1 MKIVVC
7 IKQVPDSDKV
17 TIDRATNRLNRAGV
31 PAVMNPFDENAL
43 EVALRLKDAVPGSTV
58 TVVSMGPPQAEA
70 VVREAIA
77 RGATDGV
84 LVSGREFGG
93 ADTWA
98 TGYTL
103 ALAIRK
109 LGPADLVLFGKQA
122 TDGDTAQV
130 GPGIAHHL
138 GLPVLTY
145 AKAVEALPGGKALK
159 VVRAT
164 EDGHEEWEVDLPCA
178 LTVVKEAGE
187 LRIGSLKSKMAKD
200 ALGDVMD
207 KVLDIKG
214 VKLLAS
220 KMEGVD
226 MNGLRELGD
235 QLKEKLGDGVVV
247 LASVVDG
254 KVNLMATATD
264 AAIKAG
270 AHAGNLIKGIAA
282 LVGGGGGGRPNM
294 AQAGGKNP
302 AGIDA
307 ALAKAA
313 EVLSDQ
319 VK

>member
-31 PAVMNPFDENAL
+31 PTVMNPFDENAL
-43 EVALRLKDAVPGSTV
+43 EVALRLRDAVPGSTV

-103 ALAIRK
+103 ALAIKK

-164 EDGHEEWEVDLPCA
+164 V
-178 LTVVKEAGE
+178 AGFGGFE
-187 LRIGSLKSKMAKD
+187 I
-200 ALGDVMD
+200 
-207 KVLDIKG
+207 
-214 VKLLAS
+214 
-220 KMEGVD
+220 
-226 MNGLRELGD
+226 N
-235 QLKEKLGDGVVV
+235 
-247 LASVVDG
+247 
-254 KVNLMATATD
+254 TD
-264 AAIKAG
+264 A
-270 AHAGNLIKGIAA
+270 
-282 LVGGGGGGRPNM
+282 
-294 AQAGGKNP
+294 
-302 AGIDA
+302 
-307 ALAKAA
+307 
-313 EVLSDQ
+313 Q
-319 VK
+319 VIST

>member
-58 TVVSMGPPQAEA
+58 TVVTMGPPQAEA
-70 VVREAIA
+70 AVREALA

-84 LVSGREFGG
+84 LVCGREFGG

-109 LGPADLVLFGKQA
+109 LGPVDLLLFGKQA

-130 GPGIAHHL
+130 GPGVAYHL

-145 AKAVEALPGGKALK
+145 AKSVEPAGDKALK
-159 VVRAT
+159 VVRTT

-187 LRIGSLKSKMAKD
+187 LRIGSLKSKMAAKKAQIPVWGVAELEPD
-200 ALGDVMD
+200 PDLIGLKGSPTRVT
-207 KVLDIKG
+207 KVFAPP
-214 VKLLAS
+214 VKTNRVRLEGTPAEQAEKLVALLA
-220 KMEGVD
+220 E
-226 MNGLRELGD
+226 R
-235 QLKEKLGDGVVV
+235 
-247 LASVVDG
+247 
-254 KVNLMATATD
+254 
-264 AAIKAG
+264 
-270 AHAGNLIKGIAA
+270 H
-282 LVGGGGGGRPNM
+282 LV
-294 AQAGGKNP
+294 
-302 AGIDA
+302 
-307 ALAKAA
+307 
-313 EVLSDQ
+313 
-319 VK
+319 

>member
-43 EVALRLKDAVPGSTV
+43 EVALRLKDALPGSTV
-58 TVVSMGPPQAEA
+58 TVVTMGPPQAEA
-70 VVREAIA
+70 VIREAIA

-109 LGPADLVLFGKQA
+109 LGAPDLVLFGKQA

-130 GPGIAHHL
+130 GPGIAHQL

-164 EDGHEEWEVDLPCA
+164 EDGHEEWEVNLPCA

-187 LRIGSLKSKMAKD
+187 LRIGSLKSKMAAKKAQIPVWGVAELAPD
-200 ALGDVMD
+200 PDLIGLKGSPTRVT
-207 KVLDIKG
+207 KVFAPP
-214 VKLLAS
+214 VKTDRVRL
-220 KMEGVD
+220 EGTPAEQAE
-226 MNGLRELGD
+226 R
-235 QLKEKLGDGVVV
+235 
-247 LASVVDG
+247 
-254 KVNLMATATD
+254 
-264 AAIKAG
+264 
-270 AHAGNLIKGIAA
+270 
-282 LVGGGGGGRPNM
+282 LVKILEERH
-294 AQAGGKNP
+294 
-302 AGIDA
+302 
-307 ALAKAA
+307 L
-313 EVLSDQ
+313 V
-319 VK
+319 

>member
-43 EVALRLKDAVPGSTV
+43 EVALRLKDAVPGTTV
-58 TVVSMGPPQAEA
+58 TVVTMGPPQAEA
-70 VVREAIA
+70 AVREALA

-84 LVSGREFGG
+84 LVCGREFGG

-109 LGPADLVLFGKQA
+109 LGPVDLLLFGKQA

-130 GPGIAHHL
+130 GPGVAYHL

-145 AKAVEALPGGKALK
+145 AKSVEPAGDKALK
-159 VVRAT
+159 VVRTT

-187 LRIGSLKSKMAKD
+187 LRIGSLKSKMAAKKAQIPVWGVAELAPD
-200 ALGDVMD
+200 PD
-207 KVLDIKG
+207 KIGLKG
-214 VKLLAS
+214 SPTRVAKVFAPPVKTNRVRLEGTPAEQAEKLVALLA
-220 KMEGVD
+220 E
-226 MNGLRELGD
+226 R
-235 QLKEKLGDGVVV
+235 
-247 LASVVDG
+247 
-254 KVNLMATATD
+254 
-264 AAIKAG
+264 
-270 AHAGNLIKGIAA
+270 H
-282 LVGGGGGGRPNM
+282 LV
-294 AQAGGKNP
+294 
-302 AGIDA
+302 
-307 ALAKAA
+307 
-313 EVLSDQ
+313 
-319 VK
+319 

>member
-17 TIDRATNRLNRAGV
+17 TIDRTTNRLDRAGV
-31 PAVMNPFDENAL
+31 PAVINPFDENAL

-70 VVREAIA
+70 AVREALA

-84 LVSGREFGG
+84 LVCGREFGG

-109 LGPADLVLFGKQA
+109 LGPVDLVLFGKQA

-130 GPGIAHHL
+130 GPGVAYHL

-145 AKAVEALPGGKALK
+145 AKSVEPAGDKALK
-159 VVRAT
+159 VVRTT

-187 LRIGSLKSKMAKD
+187 LRIGSLKSKMAAKKAQIPVWGVAELSPD
-200 ALGDVMD
+200 PD
-207 KVLDIKG
+207 KIGLKG
-214 VKLLAS
+214 SPTRVAKVFAPPVKTNRVRLEGTPAEQAEKLVALLA
-220 KMEGVD
+220 E
-226 MNGLRELGD
+226 R
-235 QLKEKLGDGVVV
+235 
-247 LASVVDG
+247 
-254 KVNLMATATD
+254 
-264 AAIKAG
+264 
-270 AHAGNLIKGIAA
+270 H
-282 LVGGGGGGRPNM
+282 LV
-294 AQAGGKNP
+294 
-302 AGIDA
+302 
-307 ALAKAA
+307 
-313 EVLSDQ
+313 
-319 VK
+319 

>member
-17 TIDRATNRLNRAGV
+17 TIDRTTNRLNRAGV
-31 PAVMNPFDENAL
+31 PAVINPFDENAL
-43 EVALRLKDAVPGSTV
+43 EVALRLKDAEPGSTV

-70 VVREAIA
+70 VIREAIA

-109 LGPADLVLFGKQA
+109 LGPVDLVLFGKQA

-145 AKAVEALPGGKALK
+145 AKSVEAVGEKAFK
-159 VVRAT
+159 VVRMT
-164 EDGHEEWEVDLPCA
+164 EDGHEEWEIDRPCA

-187 LRIGSLKSKMAKD
+187 LRIGSLKSKMAAKKAQIPVWGVAELSPD
-200 ALGDVMD
+200 PD
-207 KVLDIKG
+207 KIGLNGSPTRVAKVFAPP
-214 VKLLAS
+214 VKTNRVRL
-220 KMEGVD
+220 EGTPA
-226 MNGLRELGD
+226 E
-235 QLKEKLGDGVVV
+235 
-247 LASVVDG
+247 
-254 KVNLMATATD
+254 
-264 AAIKAG
+264 
-270 AHAGNLIKGIAA
+270 
-282 LVGGGGGGRPNM
+282 
-294 AQAGGKNP
+294 QAGK
-302 AGIDA
+302 
-307 ALAKAA
+307 LV
-313 EVLSDQ
+313 ELLSNRHL
-319 VK
+319 V

>member
-43 EVALRLKDAVPGSTV
+43 EVALRLRDAVPGSTV
-58 TVVSMGPPQAEA
+58 TVVSMGPPPAEA

-103 ALAIRK
+103 ALAIKK
-109 LGPADLVLFGKQA
+109 LGPVDLLLFGKQA

-130 GPGIAHHL
+130 GPGVAYHL
-138 GLPVLTY
+138 GLSVLTY
-145 AKAVEALPGGKALK
+145 AKSVEPAGEKALK
-159 VVRAT
+159 VVRTT

-187 LRIGSLKSKMAKD
+187 LRIGSLKSKMAAKKAQIPVWGVAELSPD
-200 ALGDVMD
+200 PD
-207 KVLDIKG
+207 KIGLKG
-214 VKLLAS
+214 SPTRVAKVFAPPVKTNRVRLEGTPAEQAEKLVALLA
-220 KMEGVD
+220 E
-226 MNGLRELGD
+226 R
-235 QLKEKLGDGVVV
+235 
-247 LASVVDG
+247 
-254 KVNLMATATD
+254 
-264 AAIKAG
+264 
-270 AHAGNLIKGIAA
+270 H
-282 LVGGGGGGRPNM
+282 LV
-294 AQAGGKNP
+294 
-302 AGIDA
+302 
-307 ALAKAA
+307 
-313 EVLSDQ
+313 
-319 VK
+319 